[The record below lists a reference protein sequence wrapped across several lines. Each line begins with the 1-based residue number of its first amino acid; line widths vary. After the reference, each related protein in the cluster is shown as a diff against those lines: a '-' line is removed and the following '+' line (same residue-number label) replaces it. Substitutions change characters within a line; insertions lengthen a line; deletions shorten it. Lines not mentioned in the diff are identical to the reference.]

1 MDVFGLETSLCQSVG
16 ARAHSVVRLGTTRY
30 QSISL
35 RLQTHSIS
43 IANWPPKIT
52 LGGFRKDV
60 FLSERVRVFDGQLF
74 AYPSKNRVIFYIVS
88 GIFQSRVWCDHIPR
102 QSFSELVDDVLYE
115 WRSIRHFPSVGF
127 NVRGFQGHDV
137 FRVHD
142 LIRIFTQ
149 GPLNSTQEVIFDIEW
164 NGCRG

>member
-74 AYPSKNRVIFYIVS
+74 AYPSKNRVIFISSPGFFNLVS
-88 GIFQSRVWCDHIPR
+88 DAIIYPVNLFLNLWTMCCMSDVPFVIFHRLVSM
-102 QSFSELVDDVLYE
+102 SE
-115 WRSIRHFPSVGF
+115 G
-127 NVRGFQGHDV
+127 
-137 FRVHD
+137 FRVMMSSEYMTLFGSSH
-142 LIRIFTQ
+142 R
-149 GPLNSTQEVIFDIEW
+149 VH
-164 NGCRG
+164 